1 MTPDDR
7 WRLLH
12 MVEAAEQ
19 ALGFVQGRDRLD
31 LSEDQMLRLA
41 LTRAVEIVGEA
52 ASQVSDVGRSEIP
65 SLPWAQII
73 GMRNRLVHA
82 YFDINQDILW
92 DTVQLAL
99 PTLVKQLKA
108 ALGTE

>member
-7 WRLLH
+7 WRLTH

-19 ALGFVQGRDRLD
+19 ALGFVEGRDRVD
-31 LSEDQMLRLA
+31 LATDPMLLLA

-52 ASQVSDVGRSEIP
+52 ASKVSEAGREEVA
-65 SLPWAQII
+65 SLQWPQII

-82 YFDINQDILW
+82 YFDINPDILW

-99 PTLVKQLKA
+99 PPMLAQLKA
-108 ALGTE
+108 ALRSE